1 MEENFNEYQNWKT
14 NKTASTRLHRANS
27 VRGPKAQPRQSTQRN
42 FNQADNDL
50 DEETTATPSQA
61 DIIKAQI
68 EDIDKQITRHGG
80 MQSCGWDP
88 ADHKEFLRI
97 KTKHNDRLKTIA
109 FLKDMQGAVPT
120 ESETSVRQHV
130 EIYQKLIG
138 LQEDKKKLMKDYR
151 EAKRKKPMMA
161 DSDLEKLDKQL
172 GLNADLEVPTKK
184 VRHSS

>member
-1 MEENFNEYQNWKT
+1 
-14 NKTASTRLHRANS
+14 
-27 VRGPKAQPRQSTQRN
+27 
-42 FNQADNDL
+42 
-50 DEETTATPSQA
+50 
-61 DIIKAQI
+61 
-68 EDIDKQITRHGG
+68 

-151 EAKRKKPMMA
+151 EAKRKKPTMA